1 MSTHRPLV
9 GTRSFNT
16 GYLEEDFFHFLGY
29 YAKALRHIAIL
40 IMRILVAMQE
50 ANDPPSK
57 MTGRRPYRV
66 SLKDLAAHLNL
77 SPSTISFVL
86 NDTPGRSI
94 PETTRERVRAAAI
107 EFNYRPNMIARSLLG
122 KPMRSIGILLPVLGE
137 GYHSQV
143 LSGIGDL
150 LMEEGYF
157 YFTVHHRH
165 KLDLIK
171 EYPALLQA
179 RGVEGILA
187 IDTKLIDP
195 LPLPTVLIAGHT
207 TLPDITNVVLDHHM
221 AARLALQ
228 HLYDLGHR
236 KIVFMKGQSVS
247 TDTELRWSA
256 TMEMASDLG
265 LAMDSRLT
273 IQLAKDST
281 SPEIS
286 YPGIHDLLETRQKF
300 TAILCF
306 NDIAAM
312 GSIRALHDSGLH
324 VPGDV
329 SIVGFDDIQSAAYQ
343 VPSLTTIRQ
352 PLKLMGN
359 AAAAALLRRL
369 AHEPLPPLIQVAPEL
384 IIRESTAPLRPN
396 RVKKLAS

>member
-1 MSTHRPLV
+1 MRDLQGNDPT
-9 GTRSFNT
+9 
-16 GYLEEDFFHFLGY
+16 
-29 YAKALRHIAIL
+29 AKARGNHP
-40 IMRILVAMQE
+40 R
-50 ANDPPSK
+50 K
-57 MTGRRPYRV
+57 V

-94 PETTRERVRAAAI
+94 PEATRERIRAAAA
-107 EFNYRPNMIARSLLG
+107 EFNYKPNMIARSLLG
-122 KPMRSIGILLPVLGE
+122 KPMHSIGILLPVLGE

-165 KLDLIK
+165 KENLIK

-187 IDTKLIDP
+187 IDTKLTSP
-195 LPLPTVLIAGHT
+195 LPLPAVLIAGHT
-207 TLPDITNVVLDHHM
+207 TLPDVTNVVLDHEH
-221 AARLALQ
+221 AARLALR

-236 KIVFMKGQSVS
+236 KIVYMKGQTVS

-256 TMEMASDLG
+256 TMKVARELG
-265 LAMDSRLT
+265 LAIDEHLT

-286 YPGIHDLLETRQKF
+286 YPGIHDLLESKQKF

-306 NDIAAM
+306 NDISAM
-312 GSIRALHDSGLH
+312 GSIRALHDYGFH
-324 VPGDV
+324 VPHDV
-329 SIVGFDDIQSAAYQ
+329 SIVGFDDIQSASYH

-352 PLKLMGN
+352 PLKLMGST
-359 AAAAALLRRL
+359 AAAALLRRM
-369 AHEPLPPLIQVAPEL
+369 AHETLPTLMTVEPEL
-384 IIRESTAPLRPN
+384 IVRESTAALRTKSS
-396 RVKKLAS
+396 RKRGD

>member
-1 MSTHRPLV
+1 MAMRDANDSTAKTPGHRP
-9 GTRSFNT
+9 R
-16 GYLEEDFFHFLGY
+16 
-29 YAKALRHIAIL
+29 
-40 IMRILVAMQE
+40 
-50 ANDPPSK
+50 
-57 MTGRRPYRV
+57 RV
-66 SLKDLAAHLNL
+66 SLKDLAAHLSL

-94 PETTRERVRAAAI
+94 PEATRERIRAAAA
-107 EFNYRPNMIARSLLG
+107 EFDYKPNMIARSLLG

-165 KLDLIK
+165 KENLIK

-179 RGVEGILA
+179 RGVDGILA
-187 IDTKLIDP
+187 IDTKLTDP

-207 TLPDITNVVLDHHM
+207 TLPDITNVVLDHEV

-236 KIVFMKGQSVS
+236 KIVFMKGQTVS
-247 TDTELRWSA
+247 TDTELRWDA
-256 TMEMASDLG
+256 TMRIASELG
-265 LAMDSRLT
+265 LPIDRRLT

-286 YPGIHDLLETRQKF
+286 YPGIHDLLETHQKF

-312 GSIRALHDSGLH
+312 GSIRALHDSGLN
-324 VPGDV
+324 VPRDV
-329 SIVGFDDIQSAAYQ
+329 SIMGFDDIESASYQ

-352 PLKLMGN
+352 PLRLMGST
-359 AAAAALLRRL
+359 AATALLRRL
-369 AHEPLPPLIQVAPEL
+369 AHESLPPLIQVEPEL
-384 IIRESTAPLRPN
+384 IVRESTAPPQRTHSKT
-396 RVKKLAS
+396 RTQ

>member
-1 MSTHRPLV
+1 MR
-9 GTRSFNT
+9 
-16 GYLEEDFFHFLGY
+16 E
-29 YAKALRHIAIL
+29 AKA
-40 IMRILVAMQE
+40 
-50 ANDPPSK
+50 NDSTAKARAGHP
-57 MTGRRPYRV
+57 RRV

-94 PETTRERVRAAAI
+94 PEATRERIRAAAI
-107 EFNYRPNMIARSLLG
+107 EFNYKPNMIARSLLG

-165 KLDLIK
+165 VESLIK

-179 RGVEGILA
+179 RGVDGILA
-187 IDTKLIDP
+187 IDTKLTNP
-195 LPLPTVLIAGHT
+195 LPLPAVLIAGHT
-207 TLPDITNVVLDHHM
+207 TLPDVTNVVLDHEH
-221 AARLALQ
+221 AARLALE

-236 KIVFMKGQSVS
+236 KIVYMKGQSVS

-256 TMEMASDLG
+256 TMKVARELG
-265 LAMDSRLT
+265 LAIDERLT
-273 IQLAKDST
+273 IQLAMDST

-286 YPGIHDLLETRQKF
+286 YPGIHDLLESRQKF

-306 NDIAAM
+306 NDISAM
-312 GSIRALHDSGLH
+312 GSIRALHDYGFH

-329 SIVGFDDIQSAAYQ
+329 SIVGFDDIQAASYH

-352 PLKLMGN
+352 PLKLMGST
-359 AAAAALLRRL
+359 AAAALLRRL
-369 AHEPLPPLIQVAPEL
+369 EHETLPATIRVEPEL
-384 IIRESTAPLRPN
+384 VVRESSAALRGKPS
-396 RVKKLAS
+396 RKRRD